1 MRKYQHK
8 SINCVINS
16 TFRKVFSTRSQ
27 EIVGLG
33 RMLVNVQFFQPEQT
47 VAIRKRKF
55 KKNKLS
61 AMNNV
66 VCQVF
71 GVSAKK
77 EPESCQLPSLIIDS
91 RTQTVHNLFIYLFIK
106 HDIVR

>member
-1 MRKYQHK
+1 
-8 SINCVINS
+8 
-16 TFRKVFSTRSQ
+16 
-27 EIVGLG
+27 
-33 RMLVNVQFFQPEQT
+33 
-47 VAIRKRKF
+47 
-55 KKNKLS
+55 
-61 AMNNV
+61 MNNV